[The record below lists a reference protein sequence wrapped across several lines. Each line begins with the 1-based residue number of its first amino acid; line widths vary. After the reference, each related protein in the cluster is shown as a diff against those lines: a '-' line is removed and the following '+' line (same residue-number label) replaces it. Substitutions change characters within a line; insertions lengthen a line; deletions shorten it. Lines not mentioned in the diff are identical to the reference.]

1 MHPVCRAVLI
11 LSAVLSFPCLQGN
24 GQEPPLRSKYGP
36 NAIRLYDARGHIQQ
50 TPAPDYWALMPYY
63 QAQPNESACSLAAV
77 CMLMNGLR
85 VREKLHAN
93 EPLVTP
99 TNLLEKLNHAPWSAA
114 VAKEGYGVSLD
125 ELADIVRSSLSTYGL
140 KNYRVE
146 AIHIEKASAAEL
158 SGLRKRLADN
168 EESDQD
174 FLIAN
179 FLQSSLTGDPE
190 GSVGHFAPVAAYD
203 ARLGRVLI
211 LDPDRQWYEPYWV
224 SDQTLLA
231 GMATKDPQAKRARG
245 YLWIH
250 PRTD

>member
-1 MHPVCRAVLI
+1 
-11 LSAVLSFPCLQGN
+11 
-24 GQEPPLRSKYGP
+24 
-36 NAIRLYDARGHIQQ
+36 
-50 TPAPDYWALMPYY
+50 
-63 QAQPNESACSLAAV
+63 
-77 CMLMNGLR
+77 
-85 VREKLHAN
+85 
-93 EPLVTP
+93 
-99 TNLLEKLNHAPWSAA
+99 
-114 VAKEGYGVSLD
+114 
-125 ELADIVRSSLSTYGL
+125 
-140 KNYRVE
+140 VE